1 MDNARTHNCACMQKY
16 LNSKENLVL
25 INLPTYSP
33 DLNPQ
38 ENIWNRL
45 KNCIFSSRARANIE
59 DLFDDI
65 VNIYEKLNQNKSI
78 EKSVTYA
85 RNYYA

>member
-1 MDNARTHNCACMQKY
+1 MDNARTHNCSGMQQY
-16 LNSKENLVL
+16 LDSKKNLVL

-59 DLFDDI
+59 ELFDDI
-65 VNIYEKLNQNKSI
+65 ANIYEKLNQNKSI
-78 EKSVTYA
+78 EKSVTYV
-85 RNYYA
+85 RIYYA

>member
-1 MDNARTHNCACMQKY
+1 MDNTMTHNCSGMQQY
-16 LNSKENLVL
+16 LDGKEKLVI

-59 DLFDDI
+59 ELFNYI
-65 VNIYEKLNQNKSI
+65 VSIYEKLNQNKSI
-78 EKSVTYA
+78 ENLTYA